1 MPSSRLPAAL
11 DARVDGR
18 RNRTQATRHQILT
31 TARSLIIAGQG
42 EPTAKDIAEQVGITT
57 RTLFRHFPDMGTLLR
72 TVMIDAQ
79 TQAQAVMDEPF
90 PSTVAPGQ
98 HWRALLNLVIQ
109 RRTRTYE
116 FLLPLHISPSIQ
128 RHWRAIP
135 GASIDRGVLRRRK
148 RLTAILPTPLSS
160 DPLLFEAL
168 DATLSIE
175 FLMSLR
181 IDQALPAP
189 KAAEV
194 LRYAVDRILPD
205 TL

>member
-1 MPSSRLPAAL
+1 MPSSPLPAAL

-18 RNRTQATRHQILT
+18 RNRTQATRHQILAT
-31 TARSLIIAGQG
+31 TRGLIIAGQG
-42 EPTAKDIAEQVGITT
+42 EPTAKDIAEEVGITT

-72 TVMIDAQ
+72 SVMIDAQ
-79 TQAQAVMDEPF
+79 SQAQAVMDEPF

-128 RHWRAIP
+128 RHWRAMP
-135 GASIDRGVLRRRK
+135 AANIDKGVLRRRK

-175 FLMSLR
+175 FWISLR

-205 TL
+205 TP

>member
-1 MPSSRLPAAL
+1 
-11 DARVDGR
+11 
-18 RNRTQATRHQILT
+18 
-31 TARSLIIAGQG
+31 
-42 EPTAKDIAEQVGITT
+42 
-57 RTLFRHFPDMGTLLR
+57 MGTLLR

-148 RLTAILPTPLSS
+148 RLTAILPTLLSS

-175 FLMSLR
+175 FWMSLR

>member
-42 EPTAKDIAEQVGITT
+42 EPTAKDIAEHVGLTT

-72 TVMIDAQ
+72 TVMIDAH

-90 PSTVAPGQ
+90 PSTLSPGQ
-98 HWRALLNLVIQ
+98 HWRALLDLVIQ

-128 RHWRAIP
+128 RHWRARP
-135 GASIDRGVLRRRK
+135 AANIDKGVLRRRS
-148 RLTAILPTPLSS
+148 RLTAILPPMLSS
-160 DPLLFEAL
+160 DPLLFEVL

-175 FLMSLR
+175 FWISLR

-189 KAAEV
+189 KADEV
-194 LRYAVDRILPD
+194 LRYAVNRILPD